1 MLLFGSSSV
10 LISPVAVTSSRA
22 LVNNKYEGTDGFPF
36 NFGGAIGL
44 AFRQDKVKLA
54 RKAHR

>member
-22 LVNNKYEGTDGFPF
+22 LVYNKYEGTDGFPF
-36 NFGGAIGL
+36 NFDGATGL
-44 AFRQDKVKLA
+44 EFRQDKLKLA
-54 RKAHR
+54 R